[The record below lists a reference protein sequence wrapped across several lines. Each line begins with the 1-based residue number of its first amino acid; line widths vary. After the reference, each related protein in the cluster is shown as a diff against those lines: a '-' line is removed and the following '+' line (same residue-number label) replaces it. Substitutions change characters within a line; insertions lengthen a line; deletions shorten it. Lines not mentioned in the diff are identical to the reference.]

1 MLYCHLSIAP
11 CTGEFCCSR
20 FPSLALLSAPVLFF
34 FQLST
39 RLTQKTKTK
48 HLEQLYSPLPCAADF
63 QTLLQRAAESGSL
76 GKWGWAHNVAAKGS
90 TPLLTEGP
98 RSPLPPQRAWYPR
111 AQPHPDLQGS
121 PGPRRPRG
129 APSPPVRG
137 TLTQTLLSGRSPHT
151 GCQRSTKAPTHRPCL
166 QAGR

>member
-1 MLYCHLSIAP
+1 MLRGNTINIKKNWSNYKTLPNLSISLFLP
-11 CTGEFCCSR
+11 HVLR
-20 FPSLALLSAPVLFF
+20 FHMRLLPPSSAGA
-34 FQLST
+34 
-39 RLTQKTKTK
+39 
-48 HLEQLYSPLPCAADF
+48 PLPCAADF

-90 TPLLTEGP
+90 APLLTEGP